1 MTNAVVEL
9 LPEPE
14 IKWEVPFLAINK
26 SVATMA
32 RAIKE

>member
-14 IKWEVPFLAINK
+14 IKWEVPFLVINT
-26 SVATMA
+26 SVVTMV